1 MKPKCWKRMS
11 SGKYVDVNNLTEDQ
25 LDIKDIEVSLNHI
38 IRFNGHY
45 SDVEPL
51 TVAQHSFLCL
61 TLAEMIELDDVQLH
75 KAVFTHD
82 FAECYFG
89 DISSPAKKAM
99 GDSWRDFA
107 SPIEELVE
115 RKFTGVVGAELADR
129 VKVYDLL
136 ALDIE
141 RRVMWSSQYG
151 KDKWPMAPFSIGS
164 LEDKKML
171 FNMAKEEEYVE
182 IEKIWRKFT

>member
-1 MKPKCWKRMS
+1 
-11 SGKYVDVNNLTEDQ
+11 
-25 LDIKDIEVSLNHI
+25 
-38 IRFNGHY
+38 
-45 SDVEPL
+45 
-51 TVAQHSFLCL
+51 
-61 TLAEMIELDDVQLH
+61 
-75 KAVFTHD
+75 
-82 FAECYFG
+82 
-89 DISSPAKKAM
+89 
-99 GDSWRDFA
+99 
-107 SPIEELVE
+107 
-115 RKFTGVVGAELADR
+115 